1 MSTDA
6 QETKRQARGRARI
19 DQVLLAAAETFG
31 DLGYESATTNAIAAR
46 AGISPGSLYQFFKNK
61 EDIANALS
69 ERYAEQL
76 SGVEIGAGGDEPST
90 LESAVHAAIVPIVEF
105 NRANPG
111 YKALSARTDM
121 PTSMREAVAP
131 VRENLHGRIRVAV
144 ARRLPQLDDGDL
156 ERTVLVVMHMVQGL
170 MPLIVSAPD
179 AERAALTRELERS
192 LVAYLR
198 SVASGSPTSV
208 L

>member
-1 MSTDA
+1 MSADS

-19 DQVLLAAAETFG
+19 DLILLAAAETFG

-76 SGVEIGAGGDEPST
+76 SGVELGTGGVEPAT

-111 YKALSARTDM
+111 YKALFARTDM
-121 PTSMREAVAP
+121 PASMREAVAP
-131 VRENLHGRIRVAV
+131 VRENLHGRIRAGV
-144 ARRLPQLDDGDL
+144 ARLLPQLDDGDL

-170 MPLIVSAPD
+170 MPLIVAAPD
-179 AERAALTRELERS
+179 AERAALMRELERS
-192 LVAYLR
+192 LVAYLQ
-198 SVASGSPTSV
+198 SVAEG
-208 L
+208 